1 MSVYLNRTVSLS
13 MTSEDLNHSIALGTC
28 QLPVDQQHEFMRI
41 YSKLQQQDE
50 KYRKQ
55 TQLRLIDERA
65 QAIVS
70 EEQAQQRKINRDIRM
85 EDSCKRREMRNLSHE
100 VNKLFTTVKQPD
112 LSPLRRNQCKRKI
125 RRMLRT
131 VNTSHNLI

>member
-55 TQLRLIDERA
+55 TQLRLI
-65 QAIVS
+65 V
-70 EEQAQQRKINRDIRM
+70 